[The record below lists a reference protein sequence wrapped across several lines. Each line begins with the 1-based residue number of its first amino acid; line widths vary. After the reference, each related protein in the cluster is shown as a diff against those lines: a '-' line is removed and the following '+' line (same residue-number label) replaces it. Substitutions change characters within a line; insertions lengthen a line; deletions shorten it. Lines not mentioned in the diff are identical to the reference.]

1 MLFPKY
7 LVFIQRICSLC
18 VLTRHCLLDCLCLFF
33 VLLGL
38 EGISLS
44 CFSFQELSEIEIAKL
59 CCVLDVQGAA
69 KKSRRHVC
77 FNRFLQIIQQRVDQ
91 MWANVKGGK
100 VKMMFNL
107 NFSFLLI
114 PSCQLSVGLWGHE
127 SAANLLISEH
137 RKYLQLQKNIICQLL
152 WLKILF
158 PPQIFPLSTN
168 NKSNFGGVDI
178 DFNI

>member
-1 MLFPKY
+1 
-7 LVFIQRICSLC
+7 
-18 VLTRHCLLDCLCLFF
+18 
-33 VLLGL
+33 
-38 EGISLS
+38 
-44 CFSFQELSEIEIAKL
+44 
-59 CCVLDVQGAA
+59 
-69 KKSRRHVC
+69 
-77 FNRFLQIIQQRVDQ
+77 
-91 MWANVKGGK
+91 
-100 VKMMFNL
+100 MMFNL

-127 SAANLLISEH
+127 SAANPHISEH